1 LKTDNNEALE
11 DLPESMSLKINT
23 GTFSMQ
29 RLTLGSSSTRAQ
41 TTFSM
46 PSRKGKNVSKTG
58 DNPITQTEF

>member
-1 LKTDNNEALE
+1 
-11 DLPESMSLKINT
+11 
-23 GTFSMQ
+23 MQ

-58 DNPITQTEF
+58 DNPITQTEFQGSLNSLERLMTATSKFQFIL